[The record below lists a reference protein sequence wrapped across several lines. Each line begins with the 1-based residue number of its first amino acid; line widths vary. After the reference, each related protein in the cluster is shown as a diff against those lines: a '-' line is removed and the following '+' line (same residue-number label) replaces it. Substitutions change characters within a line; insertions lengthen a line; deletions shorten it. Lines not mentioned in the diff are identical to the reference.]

1 MSKTLIIQLSD
12 ELEEKLLIQSKKLNL
27 SLEELILQSLAKST
41 KLIDSD
47 EDDPILPLLGTLRFE
62 NSDIGENHD
71 HYLRENLQQELKVD
85 K

>member
-1 MSKTLIIQLSD
+1 MSKALTIRLSN

-27 SLEELILQSLAKST
+27 SLEELILQSLTKSI
-41 KLIDSD
+41 KLIDSY

-62 NSDIGENHD
+62 NPDIGKNHD
-71 HYLRENLQQELKVD
+71 NYLRENLQQELKVD

>member
-1 MSKTLIIQLSD
+1 MSNALTIQLSN

-27 SLEELILQSLAKST
+27 SLEELILQSLTKSI
-41 KLIDSD
+41 KLIDSY

-62 NSDIGENHD
+62 NSDIGKNHD
-71 HYLRENLQQELKVD
+71 NYLRENLQQELKVD